1 MLHSQPQ
8 AQTQNP
14 NDAAA
19 EGSAEASA
27 DGGPE
32 ASVADPAGDEAGDE
46 RGDDEALTGEVGVV
60 IVGHAHTASQLLA
73 AARGITPAGLEGVM
87 TVDAGAGQTPV
98 LKATLCNAIARA
110 DQGRG
115 VLMIVDL
122 FGASPCT
129 CGLRERGVHELVVLS
144 GLNLA
149 MLLKLATLDRRSCS
163 PNALAQA
170 CAASGAR
177 AVRIESGSAAS

>member
-1 MLHSQPQ
+1 M
-8 AQTQNP
+8 
-14 NDAAA
+14 
-19 EGSAEASA
+19 
-27 DGGPE
+27 
-32 ASVADPAGDEAGDE
+32 
-46 RGDDEALTGEVGVV
+46 
-60 IVGHAHTASQLLA
+60 
-73 AARGITPAGLEGVM
+73 
-87 TVDAGAGQTPV
+87 
-98 LKATLCNAIARA
+98 LKATLCKAIARA

-129 CGLRERGVHELVVLS
+129 CGLRERAEHELVVLS

-177 AVRIESGSAAS
+177 AVRLDSGAAS

>member
-1 MLHSQPQ
+1 MLYSQPQ
-8 AQTQNP
+8 AQTQHP
-14 NDAAA
+14 NDAVSD
-19 EGSAEASA
+19 GGAEASA

-32 ASVADPAGDEAGDE
+32 PTRDDE
-46 RGDDEALTGEVGVV
+46 RGDEDEVTQVGVV

-73 AARGITPAGLEGVM
+73 AARGITPRGLEGVM
-87 TVDAGAGQTPV
+87 TVDAGAGQTPL
-98 LKATLCNAIARA
+98 LKATLCTAIDRA

-129 CGLRERGVHELVVLS
+129 CGLRERAAHELVVLS

-177 AVRIESGSAAS
+177 AVRIDSGAAAS